1 MSDKIERIID
11 ALRKKILE
19 SAIRGELVPQNPEDE
34 PASKLLERI
43 AEERE
48 RMIKE
53 KKIKKPKSV
62 SRIFRRDGHFYESI
76 NEGKPTCIDDDI
88 PFDIPDSWEW
98 CRLTSVCS
106 FLSRGKSPKYS
117 ETEKKYPVFAQKCN
131 LKEGGISLEKARF
144 LDPKTIEKWQEV
156 YKLQSGDILI
166 NSTGTGTVCRTRVF
180 NESCLGHYPFTV
192 PDSHVTV
199 VRTFN
204 AINSFFVFAF
214 VESVETQKYL
224 EENLSG
230 STNQKELYIGVL
242 ENLLIPIPPAKEQ
255 ENMVNEIASLFAK
268 LETISISRRYY
279 KRILSETPTSLRQQL
294 IQSAIQGQLVP
305 QNPDDEPASA
315 LLKRIAQERTA
326 KLGKKAAKS
335 MSRIERRGSKT
346 YELFPDGSEKDISD
360 EIPFEIPDSWEWSTL
375 GIVSINRDSERI
387 PLSKAQRQ
395 GHSKIYDYYGAS
407 GVIDKVER
415 YLYDSRL
422 LLIGEDGANLLSRST
437 DIAFIAEGKYWV
449 NNHAHV
455 LDSHKGISLDYIK
468 HYINGISLVK
478 YVTGS
483 AQPKLTQDNL
493 NAIIIPVP
501 PADEQLRIVE
511 KIESI
516 LSTIAL

>member
-1 MSDKIERIID
+1 MESICEVNPRNKLNEELLAGFIPMASVREGFSNYHDVNTKKWGDIKSGYTHLRDNDVMVAKITPCFQN
-11 ALRKKILE
+11 RK
-19 SAIRGELVPQNPEDE
+19 SAIVANLPNGHGAGSTEFHIARTFDEKIIPAFLLV
-34 PASKLLERI
+34 LF
-43 AEERE
+43 
-48 RMIKE
+48 
-53 KKIKKPKSV
+53 KSEYF
-62 SRIFRRDGHFYESI
+62 I
-76 NEGKPTCIDDDI
+76 
-88 PFDIPDSWEW
+88 
-98 CRLTSVCS
+98 
-106 FLSRGKSPKYS
+106 
-117 ETEKKYPVFAQKCN
+117 QKG
-131 LKEGGISLEKARF
+131 LATF
-144 LDPKTIEKWQEV
+144 
-156 YKLQSGDILI
+156 
-166 NSTGTGTVCRTRVF
+166 TGTAGQQRISSDF
-180 NESCLGHYPFTV
+180 FS
-192 PDSHVTV
+192 
-199 VRTFN
+199 
-204 AINSFFVFAF
+204 AFFVALPPTNEQFRLVRA
-214 VESVETQKYL
+214 VQNRL
-224 EENLSG
+224 QALNDIEN
-230 STNQKELYIGVL
+230 
-242 ENLLIPIPPAKEQ
+242 
-255 ENMVNEIASLFAK
+255 
-268 LETISISRRYY
+268 SRRRY

-294 IQSAIQGQLVP
+294 IQAAIQGLLVP
-305 QNPDDEPASA
+305 QNPNDEPASK
-315 LLKRIAQERTA
+315 LLERIVEERTA

-335 MSRIERRGSKT
+335 MSRIVRRGSKT
-346 YELFPDGSEKDISD
+346 YELFPDGTEKDISD

-468 HYINGISLVK
+468 HYVNGISLVK

-501 PADEQLRIVE
+501 PTDEQLRIVE

-516 LSTIAL
+516 LSTLAL

>member
-1 MSDKIERIID
+1 MLIIASSPANTRQIFYPLATPLANTEIAHLLYLWRIEHHR
-11 ALRKKILE
+11 
-19 SAIRGELVPQNPEDE
+19 
-34 PASKLLERI
+34 
-43 AEERE
+43 
-48 RMIKE
+48 
-53 KKIKKPKSV
+53 
-62 SRIFRRDGHFYESI
+62 HFYESI
-76 NEGKPTCIDDDI
+76 NGGEPTCIDDDI
-88 PFDIPDSWEW
+88 PFEIPDSWEW
-98 CRLTSVCS
+98 SRIGELFFLQAGKNISSSKIQNDKTEESYPCYGGNGIRGYVSIFNRNGIHPIIGRQGALCGNVNLASGKFYATEHAVCVETYGETNTKWS
-106 FLSRGKSPKYS
+106 YYTLKALNLNQYATATAQPGLAVGVINDVLIPVPPIHEQHRIVTAFES
-117 ETEKKYPVFAQKCN
+117 EKEKLN
-131 LKEGGISLEKARF
+131 IL
-144 LDPKTIEKWQEV
+144 
-156 YKLQSGDILI
+156 LQS
-166 NSTGTGTVCRTRVF
+166 RKR
-180 NESCLGHYPFTV
+180 
-192 PDSHVTV
+192 
-199 VRTFN
+199 
-204 AINSFFVFAF
+204 
-214 VESVETQKYL
+214 
-224 EENLSG
+224 
-230 STNQKELYIGVL
+230 
-242 ENLLIPIPPAKEQ
+242 
-255 ENMVNEIASLFAK
+255 
-268 LETISISRRYY
+268 Y

-294 IQSAIQGQLVP
+294 IQAAIQGQLVP
-305 QNPDDEPASA
+305 QNPNDEPASI
-315 LLKRIAQERTA
+315 LLERIAQERTA

-335 MSRIERRGSKT
+335 MSRIVRRGSKT

-360 EIPFEIPDSWEWSTL
+360 EIPFDIPETWEWSTL

-468 HYINGISLVK
+468 HYVNGISLVK

-501 PADEQLRIVE
+501 PADEQMRIVE

-516 LSTIAL
+516 LSTLAL